1 MIASKQIKNTEFLTF
16 IAFLICDPFQ
26 DGLFR
31 DCSLMEGG
39 SKRSFPLPKT
49 CGTYPAMMK
58 RGTFI
63 PYLIR
68 IRKKHTSLT
77 RPLIS
82 ADISI
87 FSPEMSNFVTSRI
100 HI

>member
-58 RGTFI
+58 LYRVMLYQKEI
-63 PYLIR
+63 
-68 IRKKHTSLT
+68 KKIYESRDT
-77 RPLIS
+77 PLK
-82 ADISI
+82 
-87 FSPEMSNFVTSRI
+87 FC
-100 HI
+100 